1 MKPAVLILA
10 GLAVLSPDGGL
21 SASAEARQLTSDP
34 AQPTACSVSGLVVKL
49 PGSVPLP
56 SSTVRLQSVD
66 DHTRTFSGLTDVGGR
81 FEIKGIDPGRY
92 RLRVIRNG
100 YVTEEYG
107 QRTPN
112 DAGAILAL
120 SPGQDFRDL
129 LFRLLPAAVIAG
141 RIQNENGDALP
152 WVRVNALRATYLRG
166 KRTLSSEV
174 TVVTNDL
181 GEYRLFGLRPGR
193 YFLSATYRPGQR
205 LEANEEDEDR
215 EGVGKSGYVTTYYPG
230 TPDPAKA
237 TALTI
242 KTGDEIPSMDL
253 LLEPTTVYSIRGRVN
268 SFGSRRNPNGVIL
281 ILEARSTGLGW
292 SVPPRQAIVDK
303 PDGVFEVENVL
314 PGSYTLSAFLFDEGR
329 RYQARQS
336 IDITKID
343 VEGIQLT
350 PQPGMDIRGQVVWD
364 PKPSLEKDAL
374 ILNVRPADS
383 TFQFGAQAR
392 VASNG
397 SFSLRDVPESLYRL
411 SSTGQSPDCYLKSI
425 RYAGMEISGDEF
437 NVIRGTQ
444 AILEV
449 TISSR
454 GAHVQGMVKDANGLP
469 AAGVWVVLV
478 PDEAHRHEFHLF
490 KQRTTDQYGRFDFRG
505 IAPGDYKLF
514 SWEQVEQNAWEDP
527 DFLKAFEPKGE
538 GISLAEGDGK
548 SIDLVAIRSASHE
561 QEKQ

>member
-1 MKPAVLILA
+1 MKLALLFLVGLIVLPSDP
-10 GLAVLSPDGGL
+10 VLW
-21 SASAEARQLTSDP
+21 ASAEAGHPPSDL
-34 AQPTACSVSGLVVKL
+34 AKPTACSVSGLVVKL
-49 PGSVPLP
+49 AGSAPLP

-81 FEIKGIDPGRY
+81 FEVQGIDPGRY

-100 YVTEEYG
+100 YVTQEYG

-112 DAGAILAL
+112 DPGAILAL
-120 SPGQDFRDL
+120 SPGQDLKDL

-205 LEANEEDEDR
+205 LEANEEDEDL
-215 EGVGKSGYVTTYYPG
+215 EGLGKSGYVPTYYPG
-230 TPDPAKA
+230 TPDPVRA

-242 KTGDEIPSMDL
+242 KSGEEIPSMDF

-268 SFGSRRNPNGVIL
+268 NFGSRRNPNGVIL
-281 ILEARSTGLGW
+281 ILEARYTGLGW
-292 SVPPRQAIVDK
+292 SVPARQAVVDK
-303 PDGVFEVENVL
+303 PDGVFEIPNVL

-336 IDITKID
+336 VDISSFD
-343 VEGIQLT
+343 LEGIQLT
-350 PQPGMDIRGQVVWD
+350 PLPGMDIRGQVLWD

-374 ILNVRPADS
+374 VLSVRPADS

-392 VASNG
+392 VAPNG
-397 SFSLRDVPESLYRL
+397 AFSLRDVPESLYRL
-411 SSTGQSPDCYLKSI
+411 SSTGQSQDCYLKSI
-425 RYAGMEISGDEF
+425 RYAGMEISDDEF

-444 AILEV
+444 ATLEV

-454 GAHVQGMVKDANGLP
+454 GAHIQGMVKDADGLP
-469 AAGVWVVLV
+469 ASGVWVVLV
-478 PDEAHRHEFHLF
+478 PDEARRNEFHLF
-490 KQRTTDQYGRFDFRG
+490 KQRTTDQHGRFDFRG

-514 SWEQVEQNAWEDP
+514 SWEQVQQNEWEDP

-538 GISLAEGDGK
+538 SISLQEGDGK
-548 SIDLVAIRSASHE
+548 SVDLVAIRSAGHE
-561 QEKQ
+561 PEKQ